1 MYTLHPPHCIGLTVE
16 SKPLYKSYTHT
27 HRLGVFTGWE
37 DAPLANEG
45 RVEARKAGRLL
56 KRHGIELDVVYTSW
70 LSRAIET
77 AWLLLD
83 ELDCVWLPIIKSWRL
98 NERMYGALTGLSKKM
113 IAQRHGEARFRQ
125 WRRSYATR
133 PPEVSSFSAHYPG
146 NDDRYVKVRCV
157 KTSQTATHD
166 RRVCVAVT
174 YTCMHV
180 NASFTYPYI
189 SPPPQYVSDLRV
201 SVRETLIR
209 SLSDLRFK
217 LHRKYPKTES
227 LKDCMSRTI
236 PFFTDTIV
244 PQSIAKGKTVLVA
257 SSENAIRGLLMH
269 LCDIPSDRI
278 AEVEIPTGLPL
289 IYNVNKRCIQL
300 LETGEEDPS
309 DPIGHLGACVT
320 VIFMYRS
327 WVGWVRGEDTDAD
340 LAITTSNTPPCRLR
354 HRPGA
359 ALPALRRERRPV
371 LHRRGGSHL
380 QVRPL
385 DPPPHRGA
393 ERGHGRRPEAAAADV
408 VHGGIAVSFVVTLYC
423 LRCFGCRAC
432 GVERVVA
439 FCSYQILRVCL

>member
-1 MYTLHPPHCIGLTVE
+1 MHTCVNQPSSSHQRHTPTP
-16 SKPLYKSYTHT
+16 TH
-27 HRLGVFTGWE
+27 HSNRLGVFTGWE

-83 ELDCVWLPIIKSWRL
+83 ELDCLWLPIIKSWRL

-113 IAQRHGEARFRQ
+113 IAQRHGEAKFRQ

-146 NDDRYVKVRCV
+146 NDDRYVK
-157 KTSQTATHD
+157 
-166 RRVCVAVT
+166 
-174 YTCMHV
+174 
-180 NASFTYPYI
+180 
-189 SPPPQYVSDLRV
+189 YVSDLRV

-209 SLSDLRFK
+209 SLSDRRFK
-217 LHRKYPKTES
+217 LHRNYPKTES

-289 IYNVNKRCIQL
+289 VYNINKRCIQL
-300 LETGEEDPS
+300 LETGEEDPA
-309 DPIGHLGACVT
+309 DPIGHLGACVLAYFGGGGGG
-320 VIFMYRS
+320 VVAS
-327 WVGWVRGEDTDAD
+327 AVGGCAVGWAVVCGSQANDAHPKTTRKSTRTD
-340 LAITTSNTPPCRLR
+340 RLR
-354 HRPGA
+354 HLPGA
-359 ALPALRRERRPV
+359 AVPALRRERRPV
-371 LHRRGGSHL
+371 LHRRGGAHL

-385 DPPPHRGA
+385 DPPARRCAQGWRRARGD
-393 ERGHGRRPEAAAADV
+393 GRPQRAAAAGV
-408 VHGGIAVSFVVTLYC
+408 VHGGVAVIVMWCVVL
-423 LRCFGCRAC
+423 CFCVLDVCGARARAC
-432 GVERVVA
+432 V
-439 FCSYQILRVCL
+439 

>member
-1 MYTLHPPHCIGLTVE
+1 MRACGRGRCWAAFLCTHSLGLHSYAHTAYRTHHRPPPPPHA
-16 SKPLYKSYTHT
+16 

-83 ELDCVWLPIIKSWRL
+83 ELDCLWLPIIKSWRL

-113 IAQRHGEARFRQ
+113 IAQRHGEAKFRQ

-146 NDDRYVKVRCV
+146 NDDRYVKVRTYVCMFFCLYV
-157 KTSQTATHD
+157 CMYVRTSQ
-166 RRVCVAVT
+166 RPPYVCI
-174 YTCMHV
+174 YLLQLDL
-180 NASFTYPYI
+180 NARTPYHHSLPTFI
-189 SPPPQYVSDLRV
+189 PPLSTQYVSDLRV

-269 LCDIPSDRI
+269 LCDIPADRI

-300 LETGEEDPS
+300 LETGEEDPA
-309 DPIGHLGACVT
+309 DPIGHLGACLRACVR
-320 VIFMYRS
+320 VVS
-327 WVGWVRGEDTDAD
+327 AWVG
-340 LAITTSNTPPCRLR
+340 
-354 HRPGA
+354 
-359 ALPALRRERRPV
+359 
-371 LHRRGGSHL
+371 
-380 QVRPL
+380 
-385 DPPPHRGA
+385 
-393 ERGHGRRPEAAAADV
+393 
-408 VHGGIAVSFVVTLYC
+408 
-423 LRCFGCRAC
+423 
-432 GVERVVA
+432 
-439 FCSYQILRVCL
+439 